1 MTQCVPN
8 SPSAIPHRL
17 FCGSVMRQGSILI
30 EVSIAVAFATFLGL
44 FTMKASLLA
53 ISNNQWVILQ
63 TLTDAYLT
71 RETALS
77 LRIPLANLTDNDSP
91 WPNQEGVAP
100 AKETVTIGRLPGGAP
115 VQAQLTRYR
124 FDVTQPDAVDTGIS
138 TWRLHSIL
146 EYSVGGQ
153 RYVKS
158 RSTLRMQ

>member
-17 FCGSVMRQGSILI
+17 FYGSVMQQGSILI
-30 EVSIAVAFATFLGL
+30 EVSIAVAFAAFLGL

-77 LRIPLANLTDNDSP
+77 LRIPLANLTDLDSP

-100 AKETVTIGRLPGGAP
+100 TKETVTIGLLPGGAP

-146 EYSVGGQ
+146 EYYVGGQ